1 MAETAPMSGRRAQA
15 ARNDLLILESAKAV
29 FLADPGAPITAV
41 AKHAGVGISALY
53 SRYASKDDLLRTLC
67 TEGLQ
72 RVIAETQRALADDRD
87 SWTTFEDYMR
97 RCVEADTS
105 SMTLALAGTFTPTPD
120 MFTLAEQANQL
131 AQALFAKVKDVLRPG
146 VDVHDVSLVFEVV
159 AAVKTSD
166 QQRTQQLRRRYL
178 TVILDGLRATERGAL
193 PGPPPNWQDVSERW
207 MPASG
212 QAG

>member
-1 MAETAPMSGRRAQA
+1 MSGRRAQA

-53 SRYASKDDLLRTLC
+53 SRYASKDELLRTLC

-87 SWTTFEDYMR
+87 PWATFEDYMR

-120 MFTLAEQANQL
+120 MFTLADQANQL
-131 AQALFAKVKDVLRPG
+131 AQALFAKVRDVLRAG

-166 QQRTQQLRRRYL
+166 QQRTQRLRRRYL
-178 TVILDGLRATERGAL
+178 AVILDGLRATERGAL
-193 PGPPPNWQDVSERW
+193 PGPPPTWQDVSERW
-207 MPASG
+207 IPAAG

>member
-53 SRYASKDDLLRTLC
+53 SRYASKDELLRTLC

-87 SWTTFEDYMR
+87 LWTTFEDYMR
-97 RCVEADTS
+97 RCAEADTS

-166 QQRTQQLRRRYL
+166 PQRTQRLRRRYL
-178 TVILDGLRATERGAL
+178 AVILDGLRATERGAL
-193 PGPPPNWQDVSERW
+193 PGPPPTWQDVSERW

>member
-1 MAETAPMSGRRAQA
+1 MSGRRAQA

-72 RVIAETQRALADDRD
+72 RIIAETQRALADNRG
-87 SWTTFEDYMR
+87 SWATFEDYMR

-131 AQALFAKVKDVLRPG
+131 AQALFAKVKDVLRPE
-146 VDVHDVSLVFEVV
+146 VNVHDISLVFEVV

-166 QQRTQQLRRRYL
+166 QQRTQRLRRRYL
-178 TVILDGLRATERGAL
+178 AVILDGLRATERGAL
-193 PGPPPNWQDVSERW
+193 PGPPPTWQDVSERW

>member
-15 ARNDLLILESAKAV
+15 ARNDLLILESAKVV

-146 VDVHDVSLVFEVV
+146 VAVHDVSLVFEVV

-166 QQRTQQLRRRYL
+166 QQRTQRLRRRYL
-178 TVILDGLRATERGAL
+178 AVILDGLRATERGAL
-193 PGPPPNWQDVSERW
+193 PGPPPTWQDVSERW
-207 MPASG
+207 MPA
-212 QAG
+212 AGPAG

>member
-1 MAETAPMSGRRAQA
+1 MSGRRAQA

-53 SRYASKDDLLRTLC
+53 SRYASKDELLRTLC

-87 SWTTFEDYMR
+87 SWATFEDYMR

-105 SMTLALAGTFTPTPD
+105 SMTLALAGTFTPTPG
-120 MFTLAEQANQL
+120 MFTLADQANQL

-166 QQRTQQLRRRYL
+166 QQRTQRLRRRYL
-178 TVILDGLRATERGAL
+178 AVILDGLRATERGAL
-193 PGPPPNWQDVSERW
+193 PGPPPTWQDVSERW
-207 MPASG
+207 MPAAG

>member
-131 AQALFAKVKDVLRPG
+131 AQALFTKVKDVLRPG
-146 VDVHDVSLVFEVV
+146 VNVHDVSLVFEIV

-166 QQRTQQLRRRYL
+166 QQRTQRLRRRYL
-178 TVILDGLRATERGAL
+178 AVILDGLRATERGSL
-193 PGPPPNWQDVSERW
+193 PGPPPTWQDVSERW

-212 QAG
+212 PAG

>member
-1 MAETAPMSGRRAQA
+1 
-15 ARNDLLILESAKAV
+15 
-29 FLADPGAPITAV
+29 V

-131 AQALFAKVKDVLRPG
+131 AQALFTKVKDVLRPG
-146 VDVHDVSLVFEVV
+146 VDVHDVSLIFEVV

-166 QQRTQQLRRRYL
+166 QQRTQRLRRRYL
-178 TVILDGLRATERGAL
+178 AVILDGLRATERGSL
-193 PGPPPNWQDVSERW
+193 PGPPPTWQDVSERW

-212 QAG
+212 PAG

>member
-1 MAETAPMSGRRAQA
+1 MSGRRAQA

-72 RVIAETQRALADDRD
+72 RVIAETQQALADDRD

-193 PGPPPNWQDVSERW
+193 PGPPPTWQDVSERW
-207 MPASG
+207 MPAAG

>member
-15 ARNDLLILESAKAV
+15 ARNDLLILESAKVV

-146 VDVHDVSLVFEVV
+146 VAVHDVSLVFEVV

-166 QQRTQQLRRRYL
+166 QQRTQRLRRRYL
-178 TVILDGLRATERGAL
+178 AAILDGLRATERGAL
-193 PGPPPNWQDVSERW
+193 PGPPPTWQDVSERW
-207 MPASG
+207 MPA
-212 QAG
+212 AGPAG

>member
-1 MAETAPMSGRRAQA
+1 LRPNTSPSRPPTSRPTAA
-15 ARNDLLILESAKAV
+15 ASEY
-29 FLADPGAPITAV
+29 
-41 AKHAGVGISALY
+41 ALY
-53 SRYASKDDLLRTLC
+53 SRYASKDDLLHTLC

-72 RVIAETQRALADDRD
+72 RVVAETQRALADDRD
-87 SWTTFEDYMR
+87 SWATFEDYMR

-178 TVILDGLRATERGAL
+178 AVILDGLRATERGAL
-193 PGPPPNWQDVSERW
+193 PGPPPTWQDVSERW
-207 MPASG
+207 MPAAG